1 MSGHDITQLPCV
13 YCKKN
18 VVDVGAM
25 WDEGLAYHEHCFT
38 LSIKN
43 ELKQYQK
50 KVTLGTV
57 SLAESKRMGD
67 LDTTINLVRDAEK
80 RKQLTPPKTTKSR
93 TLFHSGTPTFFSSE
107 NRNKLIDDQ
116 KKCNDRVLQIT
127 PYSEQTVLTEHN
139 YKNTLVS
146 IGDLEKNDENK

>member
-1 MSGHDITQLPCV
+1 MSGHDITQLPCA

-18 VVDVGAM
+18 VADVGAM

-50 KVTLGTV
+50 KVSLGTV
-57 SLAESKRMGD
+57 TLAESKRMGE
-67 LDTTINLVRDAEK
+67 LETTINFIRDAEK

-93 TLFHSGTPTFFSSE
+93 LLFHSGTPNFFSPDR
-107 NRNKLIDDQ
+107 RNNLIEEQ
-116 KKCNDRVLQIT
+116 QNVDRILQIT
-127 PYSEQTVLTEHN
+127 PYQDKEILSGQIN
-139 YKNTLVS
+139 KNTMIS
-146 IGDLEKNDENK
+146 TGDLPKNEENK